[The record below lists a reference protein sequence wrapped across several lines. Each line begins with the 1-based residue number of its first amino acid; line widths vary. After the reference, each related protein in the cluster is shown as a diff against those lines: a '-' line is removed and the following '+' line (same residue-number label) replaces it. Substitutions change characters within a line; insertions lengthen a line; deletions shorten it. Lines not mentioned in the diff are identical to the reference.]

1 MPLNPGD
8 IILVF
13 KKYLNGIDHDKF
25 AICVA
30 PEYFF
35 FFYIN
40 SKPWNKAPDAQIQ
53 VVGKL
58 EISCLTHTSYI
69 DTSSI
74 QQIPKQAIEAAIRAG
89 KVWTAPVSLCH
100 RIKKTIEKS
109 KYLPPKYKNIIL
121 MSLQNL

>member
-40 SKPWNKAPDAQIQ
+40 SKPWNKAPDAQVQ
-53 VVGKL
+53 VMGKL

-74 QQIPKQAIEAAIRAG
+74 QQLPKQAIDAAIQAG
-89 KVWTAPVSLCH
+89 KVWSASPNVCQ
-100 RIKKTIEKS
+100 RIKEVVKNS
-109 KYLPPKYKNIIL
+109 RYLSLKHKKIIL
-121 MSLQNL
+121 NSL